1 MPGNIGTD
9 RPLKQKIN
17 NTAVKEPWPLAKCCK
32 YEAFCW
38 RYKTLWVGA
47 QGNGSY
53 KVVIS
58 SKKLFL
64 LSCESCVCVSISACM
79 CFSGL
84 HYPDELLREW
94 ASWVLWDI
102 DWGDDPVS
110 LHAFELAVCVSWW
123 KRYFLQI
130 LGHDWR
136 DSNFLDLWKGN
147 DLVEEL
153 YSDHIWAVKCHYIMQ
168 CWSVGPPHT
177 EIHLKKLLGRDCC
190 LSLYRRSW
198 SQA

>member
-1 MPGNIGTD
+1 MKHFVDGIS
-9 RPLKQKIN
+9 RKSV
-17 NTAVKEPWPLAKCCK
+17 A
-32 YEAFCW
+32 
-38 RYKTLWVGA
+38 LWVGA

-147 DLVEEL
+147 DLVQEL

-168 CWSVGPPHT
+168 WWSVGPPHT
-177 EIHLKKLLGRDCC
+177 EIHLKKLLGRLLFKFVQTFVVPGIILIRD
-190 LSLYRRSW
+190 LVIH
-198 SQA
+198 